1 MPDIDWKLVLAKHF
15 DKPIQKT
22 GRHAYRL
29 IHPITIRVDETDI
42 SLPKGSL
49 FVFEQEGVA
58 VVRESVQSAEKYNIA
73 LKSISLVTVEQTHRT
88 SEGRLWGFTSIS
100 RPTSEPTCR
109 LRGAF
114 GA

>member
-1 MPDIDWKLVLAKHF
+1 MQFPRLAPAARLTGRHPRDKLNAMPDIDWKLVLAKHF

-73 LKSISLVTVEQTHRT
+73 LKSISLVTVE
-88 SEGRLWGFTSIS
+88 
-100 RPTSEPTCR
+100 
-109 LRGAF
+109 
-114 GA
+114 